1 MTKLTAD
8 YNEVKKKI
16 NELKDRT
23 EEIICYINSKVWEI

>member
-23 EEIICYINSKVWEI
+23 EEITHYVT